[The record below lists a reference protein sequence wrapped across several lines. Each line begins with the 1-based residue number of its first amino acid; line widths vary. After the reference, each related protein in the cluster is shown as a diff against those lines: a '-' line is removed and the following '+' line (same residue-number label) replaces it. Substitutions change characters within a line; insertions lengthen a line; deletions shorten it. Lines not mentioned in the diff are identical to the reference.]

1 MSYETLLYLHLASA
15 FLFVGG
21 SLAAAVLRVAALGR
35 AEAREIAVLLRAVR
49 PAVPLV
55 GAGLLGTVGF
65 GFGLASE
72 LDVDYGATWL
82 SATFALLAWM
92 VVVGAL
98 AGRQDRR
105 TRQLA
110 ERLAREGGSVEALR
124 RRLRDPLNLALNVS
138 LLLATAA
145 VVALMVWKPA

>member
-21 SLAAAVLRVAALGR
+21 SLAAAVLRAAALGR
-35 AEAREIAVLLRAVR
+35 ADAREIAVLLRAVR

-55 GAGLLGTVGF
+55 GVGLLGTIGF
-65 GFGLASE
+65 GFGLAAK
-72 LDVDYGATWL
+72 LDLDYGATWL

-92 VVVGAL
+92 IVVGAL

-105 TRQLA
+105 TRELA
-110 ERLAREGGSVEALR
+110 ERLAREGGSLEELR
-124 RRLRDPLNLALNVS
+124 GRLRDPLNLALNAS
-138 LLLATAA
+138 MLLATAA